1 VAVDCVQTGQQ
12 RTFQATSSADAR
24 GPYALEKVVAYTTSV
39 KGAGP
44 QYNNP
49 HCSSAPASASPP
61 VASAPTTPSTA
72 PLPTSAPRQSSSP
85 APHPPPLP
93 PFATADVSEVRN
105 VYAHLVAVRM
115 HREDGYDRLVL
126 EFADGVPGYTVGY
139 RPLPA
144 QMDASGAEIP
154 LPGASALVQV
164 SLTPATADG
173 WSTGERTY
181 FGPSTVTADTA
192 TVTEAKAAGDF
203 EAVLTWVAG
212 LRAKVPFRVLVLDG
226 PPRLVVDFQD

>member
-1 VAVDCVQTGQQ
+1 MEVMRLPPRWPKSAVAIIILLLLAVVVFAVRPWVHD
-12 RTFQATSSADAR
+12 RPTS
-24 GPYALEKVVAYTTSV
+24 GTITTPTSV
-39 KGAGP
+39 HEA
-44 QYNNP
+44 
-49 HCSSAPASASPP
+49 
-61 VASAPTTPSTA
+61 TTTTA
-72 PLPTSAPRQSSSP
+72 TTLQ
-85 APHPPPLP
+85 PPLP
-93 PFATADVSEVRN
+93 PFATADVSAARTGGTG
-105 VYAHLVAVRM
+105 HLAAVRL

-126 EFADGVPGYTVGY
+126 EFADHVPGYTVGY

-144 QMDASGAEIP
+144 RMDASGAEIP

-164 SLTPATADG
+164 ALTPATASG
-173 WSTGERTY
+173 WGGGAPTY

-192 TVTEAKAAGDF
+192 TMTEAKAAGDF